1 MTFLV
6 NSTLNSYP
14 STSISSEMSRVNGL
28 ATQGQ
33 AYLQQANQR
42 QSLLSLNPSATIASQ
57 VYTSSSVPSVAT
69 LFGPTTNSSFSFVSA
84 QGASSGTASGGSS
97 DNQASS
103 GGQGR
108 QGGQGNSSRG

>member
-1 MTFLV
+1 MTFSV

-28 ATQGQ
+28 TTQAQ

-57 VYTSSSVPSVAT
+57 VYTSSSVPSVANF
-69 LFGPTTNSSFSFVSA
+69 FGTPPTALGFSFL
-84 QGASSGTASGGSS
+84 SSLNTTEGFSSNSGGSFGG
-97 DNQASS
+97 NNR
-103 GGQGR
+103 GGQGSQQ
-108 QGGQGNSSRG
+108 QGFTG